1 MEKFNVIELVGS
13 KARLKILKYLYE
25 NKSGTVSKI
34 TEATRLNRVAV
45 REYLVEM
52 EKLGIVK
59 IKRVLGNRVLICTLN
74 DRHVFVKEV
83 LPVIF
88 GGLVE

>member
-25 NKSGTVSKI
+25 NESGTVSKI

-45 REYLVEM
+45 REYLLEF
-52 EKLGIVK
+52 ERLGIVK
-59 IKRVLGNRVLICTLN
+59 IRRVLKNRVFICTLN
-74 DRHVFVKEV
+74 DQHMLVKEV